1 MRHFGQT
8 SESEFNPYAREFVD
22 TTVLG
27 TALATSGLMG
37 AFVGIAV
44 TALGVG
50 AYELVKDRQVDPD
63 KAALLYAGMATV
75 FFLGVP
81 GAVLSAEG
89 RV

>member
-1 MRHFGQT
+1 M
-8 SESEFNPYAREFVD
+8 D

-50 AYELVKDRQVDPD
+50 TYELVKDREVDPNRV
-63 KAALLYAGMATV
+63 ALLYAGMATV

-81 GAVLSAEG
+81 GAILSSEG